1 MSQFYQLTV
10 QDIKSQHKLGILST
24 AGLLFNYLRIK
35 FCPKWKI
42 SISPQKIC
50 QELGISQSQFYRAFA
65 KLKAN
70 IPHFKVSFISRPLV
84 EGNLLP
90 LTNNT
95 KEIHPQESNECTE
108 EPDVNQV
115 TTCENGVTPNVNR
128 VTNIEKAVTTCET
141 ENRCEPSNHAE
152 HSDSPNS
159 FPDTD
164 QIKKDS
170 LSQKQPPPTKK
181 PTKEA
186 YADFWRSLPEQE
198 REKFLNFVR
207 EKTQH
212 FSNPIASIH
221 DYLSSNARWQEFYQ
235 NFRVVAQ
242 VEEDKLRDWTQHP
255 DWQVALEAM
264 RVGVPRFMGL
274 GDLGCSHLP
283 REVRVAMAE
292 YAKKHNLIWGEE

>member
-1 MSQFYQLTV
+1 MTAQFYQLTL
-10 QDIKSQHKLGILST
+10 DRAIAKYE
-24 AGLLFNYLRIK
+24 AGLMSSVGLLYDYFCIRFKPGWRINID
-35 FCPKWKI
+35 PE
-42 SISPQKIC
+42 QVC
-50 QELGISQSQFYRAFA
+50 QQLKLTKDQFYRGLRKIKQVFPQFKIDIIRTATRLDGFIEETA
-65 KLKAN
+65 ATDGENTTATEKTPTSDGESTTHYEKSATCYEETAN
-70 IPHFKVSFISRPLV
+70 R
-84 EGNLLP
+84 ER
-90 LTNNT
+90 
-95 KEIHPQESNECTE
+95 Q
-108 EPDVNQV
+108 
-115 TTCENGVTPNVNR
+115 TTS
-128 VTNIEKAVTTCET
+128 KH
-141 ENRCEPSNHAE
+141 SQS
-152 HSDSPNS
+152 SDSPNS
-159 FPDTD
+159 FSDTN

-170 LSQKQPPPTKK
+170 LSQKQPPQKKK

-186 YADFWRSLPEQE
+186 YADFWSSLPTEE

-207 EKTQH
+207 EKTKH
-212 FSNPIASIH
+212 FPNPIASIH